1 MTGWR
6 FFLVWMLTFLGFPV
20 GGALAILL
28 VGSIDGAA
36 DSALGGA
43 AAIQIGTRGPRRFLT
58 FPTVPV
64 APEETVAIRT
74 GTKDP

>member
-43 AAIQIGTRGPRRFLT
+43 AAGMVIG
-58 FPTVPV
+58 V
-64 APEETVAIRT
+64 AQ
-74 GTKDP
+74 